1 MKILILGAAG
11 KISKILTNYLLE
23 QTDFTLVLFARNA
36 RKRIK
41 NTNPTRLIII
51 DGDFHEQSKLK
62 TAIDDVDMVYLN
74 HMSDSNIVEEIFS
87 VIKNSNVKKIIV
99 ASILGIYDEVAG
111 EFGEWN
117 KRMVGKV
124 RIDNQKECAKL
135 VENLGI
141 DYTILR
147 LTWLYNNESNQSY
160 SLTSRDEPFIG
171 AQVTR
176 EAVSQLIVD
185 ILSDKSNKFKNT
197 SIGVSEPNTNW
208 SKPGFY

>member
-1 MKILILGAAG
+1 MKLLILGAAG
-11 KISKILTNYLLE
+11 RVAKILTNYLLE
-23 QTDFTLVLFARNA
+23 QTDFDLVLYARDAN
-36 RKRIK
+36 KRIK
-41 NTNPTRLIII
+41 NNSPRVNLI
-51 DGDFHEQSKLK
+51 DGDFTDKNSLK
-62 TAIDDVDMVYLN
+62 FALKDVDTVYLN
-74 HMSDSNIVEEIFS
+74 HMADEKEVSQILD
-87 VIKNSNVKKIIV
+87 VIKTSKVKKIIV

-117 KRMVGKV
+117 KKMVGIN
-124 RIDNQKECAKL
+124 RINSQKNCAKL
-135 VENLGI
+135 VEDLGI

-147 LTWLYNNESNQSY
+147 LTWLYNDSNNKAY
-160 SLTSRDEPFIG
+160 TLTQRDEPFYG

-185 ILSDKSNKFKNT
+185 ILKDSSSKYKNA